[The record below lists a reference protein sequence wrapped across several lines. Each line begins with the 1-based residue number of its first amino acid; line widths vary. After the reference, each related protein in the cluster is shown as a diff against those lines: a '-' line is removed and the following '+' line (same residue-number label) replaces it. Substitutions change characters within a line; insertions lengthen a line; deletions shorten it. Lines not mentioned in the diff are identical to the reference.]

1 MILIRNLKLFLILI
15 FMNFIS
21 AELSYGFIEKTS
33 LLNKDNE
40 RIIQIYYPKIIEIN
54 DDTKFIIINDGEE
67 LFSESDSWHGGAW
80 NIDDSFLELTKQGID
95 LNLVV
100 IAINSA
106 KRNKGKIIAVTGSS
120 GKTTVKE
127 MLALSLSDSGKI
139 HYSQSSYNN
148 KIGVS
153 LSLARMPSDTDFSIF
168 EVGMNNYGEI
178 SYLSKMIKPDIG
190 LINNAGSAHIKYFK
204 SKKEIEKEKLELI
217 HGLNSGGSLILNEDI
232 SINKSIKNFSK
243 KNNIELIKFGQK
255 DKSNNFLINY
265 KYFPDGSLIEAN
277 FDTISLSF
285 KMFAPGLHMALNAIA
300 VLSVCNILDLPLGFI
315 IKKLTNFNPVEGRG
329 LTYDLSFQN
338 KKIKII
344 DESFNAN
351 PESMI
356 SSINLLN
363 DMDAFEN
370 KRKILIL
377 GDMLE
382 LGKFSR
388 EYHIKTARFI
398 NKTNINLVFCSGKRM
413 KYLWDNLS
421 KNKKGAFA
429 ENPEELIKPLTEKII
444 NKDIF
449 LLKGSS
455 NSKIKIILSY
465 LNNENLIREI
475 A

>member
-1 MILIRNLKLFLILI
+1 MSKVLWKGKDVLRIVKGHGPSDWNAYGISIDTRTLRKGDI
-15 FMNFIS
+15 FFALAGPNYDGHQFI
-21 AELSYGFIEKTS
+21 
-33 LLNKDNE
+33 NE
-40 RIIQIYYPKIIEIN
+40 AIK
-54 DDTKFIIINDGEE
+54 K
-67 LFSESDSWHGGAW
+67 GAC
-80 NIDDSFLELTKQGID
+80 
-95 LNLVV
+95 VV
-100 IAINSA
+100 ISNAPVLNHEKKVIVVNDVLKALIALGKYSRN
-106 KRNKGKIIAVTGSS
+106 RNKGKIIAVTGSS

-217 HGLNSGGSLILNEDI
+217 HGLNSGGSLVLNEDI

-243 KNNIELIKFGQK
+243 KNNIELIKFGQN

-265 KYFPDGSLIEAN
+265 RYFPDGSLIEAN
-277 FDTISLSF
+277 LDTISLSF

-300 VLSVCNILDLPLGFI
+300 VLSVCNILDLPLDFI
-315 IKKLTNFNPVEGRG
+315 IKKLTNFNPIEGRG
-329 LTYDLSFQN
+329 LAYDLSFQN

-363 DMDAFEN
+363 DMDVFEN

-388 EYHIKTARFI
+388 EYHIKIARFI

-444 NKDIF
+444 NKDIL

-455 NSKIKIILSY
+455 NSKIKTILSY
-465 LNNENLIREI
+465 INNENLIREI